1 MILSTIRQYLAA
13 FLGIIIV
20 ALAAYGAYQHI
31 QHLKAEAKNVT
42 LEANLKTE
50 KANVQSV
57 KKALDAREDELKVL
71 QDTLSKHQQELG
83 KLRQEQEATDAKLR
97 QALRSNRAW
106 ADTPLPV
113 GVRDALRK
121 DR

>member
-1 MILSTIRQYLAA
+1 MILSTIRQYALVILGVVILSLAS
-13 FLGIIIV
+13 
-20 ALAAYGAYQHI
+20 YGAYQHI
-31 QHLKAEAKNVT
+31 QHVKAVAKNAT
-42 LEANLKTE
+42 LESDLATE
-50 KANVQSV
+50 KVNVQNT
-57 KKALDAREDELKVL
+57 KKALDAKTDELEAL
-71 QDTLSKHQQELG
+71 QATLTKHQQELE

>member
-1 MILSTIRQYLAA
+1 MILSTIRQYAA
-13 FLGIIIV
+13 LILGVVILSLII
-20 ALAAYGAYQHI
+20 YGGYQHV
-31 QHLKAEAKNVT
+31 QHLKAAAKNVT
-42 LEANLKTE
+42 LEADLKTE
-50 KANVQSV
+50 RANVQTV

-71 QDTLSKHQQELG
+71 QETLSKHQQELE